1 MKNHDLKLE
10 QHMFS
15 SISSACFQSA
25 GGEALPPCFT
35 HGFGRSSVT
44 LRHTPVQCVRVCA
57 AARQRFSPMAAA
69 ERRMGLDRL
78 LGGVYHVY
86 K

>member
-15 SISSACFQSA
+15 SISSVPVFNQL
-25 GGEALPPCFT
+25 EEKLFLHVLRTALDAAP
-35 HGFGRSSVT
+35 
-44 LRHTPVQCVRVCA
+44 LRTVRVCA
-57 AARQRFSPMAAA
+57 AARQRFSPMAAT